1 MVELIVR
8 LSDLGES
15 PVLQDLMVI
24 GQNHILPHLQL
35 YIYTWA
41 LHIHIHI
48 QVNLHKHI
56 HTLYMQ
62 RFFPQSCMAGT
73 ILQVLFPVGKMFFL
87 IMQHGCHA
95 KPLLR
100 DFQASQSLM
109 HLDRQL
115 MMIRLQFNTKP
126 LSNNNIN
133 YSTYNFT

>member
-24 GQNHILPHLQL
+24 GQNHILPRLQL

-56 HTLYMQ
+56 HTHTYTVHVEV
-62 RFFPQSCMAGT
+62 FPTVMYGRNDT
-73 ILQVLFPVGKMFFL
+73 VGSFSSGKKCSF
-87 IMQHGCHA
+87 
-95 KPLLR
+95 
-100 DFQASQSLM
+100 
-109 HLDRQL
+109 
-115 MMIRLQFNTKP
+115 
-126 LSNNNIN
+126 
-133 YSTYNFT
+133 